1 MHKTFIIGL
10 IFNVLLQTKTA
21 FLGPLTNCTSEK
33 NTHCPCQ
40 REAAPWGCC
49 LDWGFPQ
56 RPSMGSPDP
65 LNPAPVSEPES
76 LNPMLC
82 NAISIIRVQRLNTSS
97 QTTNRNRY
105 LTGQKW
111 IDFKLMVN
119 TQTKMFTS
127 FFNNIFHDKVYS
139 FTVPTKQP

>member
-1 MHKTFIIGL
+1 
-10 IFNVLLQTKTA
+10 
-21 FLGPLTNCTSEK
+21 
-33 NTHCPCQ
+33 
-40 REAAPWGCC
+40 
-49 LDWGFPQ
+49 
-56 RPSMGSPDP
+56 MGSPDL

-97 QTTNRNRY
+97 QATNHNRY
-105 LTGQKW
+105 LTGQKP

-127 FFNNIFHDKVYS
+127 FF
-139 FTVPTKQP
+139 